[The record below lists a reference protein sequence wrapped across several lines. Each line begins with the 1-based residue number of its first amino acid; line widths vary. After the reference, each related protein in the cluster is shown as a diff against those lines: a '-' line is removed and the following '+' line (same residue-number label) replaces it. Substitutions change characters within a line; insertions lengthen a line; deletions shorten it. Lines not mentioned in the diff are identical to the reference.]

1 MNGSISI
8 NCVKV
13 AGASNNNGK
22 GGRQAAPVDV
32 GSPLLDWEEGD
43 HFSFEDSE
51 RFEEDSLCSWSSEPE
66 SLCNNWRGWR
76 RPNLQNPFIPR
87 SSKKTVQEK
96 TVSTLSELSAKCVA
110 CHIPFELVEHV
121 YPPVPEQLQLQ
132 IAFWSFPDSEDDIRL
147 YSCLANGSSDEF
159 QRGEHLFRDRAVK
172 DVLQIGFHLSA
183 TVLLNMP
190 RAQYNVAVTFDRQRI
205 SSCNCTCSSTAH
217 WCSHIVAV
225 CLYRI
230 HLPTQVCLRAPVSES
245 LQRLRRDQ
253 LQKFAQYLIS
263 ELPRQI
269 LPTAQR
275 ILDEL
280 LSAQPNQINTTC
292 GAPDPTAGASA
303 YEYTSWFLDEKTLH
317 NNINKIL
324 VKFCVPAPIVFSDVN
339 YLSTSAPPAAAEW
352 SSLLRPLRGR
362 EPEGMWNLLSI
373 VREMFKRN
381 DRNAIPLLEIITE
394 EVMACEQIIVWW
406 YSTKAALVAWGGGGG
421 GGKHGGGGSNSA
433 AQHACS
439 SLCDEVVVLWRLA
452 ALNPGLAPHE
462 RDTLHEQFAQW
473 HMKVLDKVAKNRNNH
488 MGTST
493 SHTRHTSRSHSHP
506 PYING
511 ISENEVF
518 PGFHPAMEAC
528 FLEWDDYPIPGV
540 TYTKDLNPL
549 YHSPFTIFRHADK
562 QNDAVHQVNTSKAV
576 LNNEMSLSYRL
587 TNPEPSSQGHRT
599 MVHRNSRI
607 NVDLAIAGPSSQPC
621 GSGEGPREPP
631 RDSGPSDGNHS
642 SVSSEGFCENEEEIL
657 QQSGGD
663 TDSQESSSPPI
674 SSDDAQRRVSN
685 DDSVSDD
692 DCNMYFY
699 DAAAA
704 RRVAGEGAS
713 SSNAVVNTSSNTV
726 YGWESGWEISFA
738 RAEGLQAHGHAR
750 EACALGA
757 RLARELLARPP
768 ALGSST
774 SSGGG
779 GHDPRKARRRHN
791 PSPRLCAAS
800 HRLSCLASATLAKC
814 AFLCTVLA
822 EFSEHHE
829 LAFRVGLFALEMA
842 RPPASTKALEVKL
855 NNQETELVA
864 LLKKLPTGAEQLALA
879 REKAEQLRDGTL
891 RNRGPALLPMALA
904 SFLFDVLVLS
914 ATDKENKHP
923 ARLPTDE
930 ALGFE
935 ATVAALGLKANVSE
949 AEHPL
954 LCEGTRRQR
963 GELALTLL
971 SFYKDDPVKLA
982 RIMNKLLD
990 REIHQLTK
998 GPMVSMYYTNNP
1010 RLAAYRLDAAH
1021 GPHGAHAPHGSHGP
1035 HAPHGPHVSHGPHM
1049 QLAPHVPHVQH
1060 MPHPQHMQHAPHPQH
1075 PQHPTHPAPPPPQI
1089 LMFGVQG
1096 GCGLVGDMERLGA
1109 PEPGA
1114 SPPQPPHQPHPAHA
1128 QHSQHTQHT
1137 PLPRPKDSRY
1147 KGKRLYPS
1155 VPNQPSE
1162 ASAHFMFELAK
1173 SVLFKAGG
1181 SSSTSL
1187 FTQTSCARE
1196 HHGPHRGLH
1205 MAAFQLGLYALGL
1218 HNCVSANW
1226 LSRTYSSHVS
1236 WITGQAMDIG
1246 APAILFLIDAWE
1258 GHLTPPEAAGIADK
1272 ASSGRD
1278 VHMVRAA
1285 AELALS
1291 VLPHAHALNYNEIQR
1306 AVLQCKEQSD
1316 AMLERACLTV
1326 EAAAKGGGVY
1336 PEVLYTVARYWHELY
1351 LRQATEDEPLVE
1363 EPQYRAP
1370 PPVAVPVP
1378 YPLPYPFTYHPY
1390 PPPIYQ
1396 LQYGGA
1402 GGPHP
1407 APQYALPP
1415 YFVRG
1420 LVAPPHPTHAPHPP
1434 AIAVNHPAPIPPPM
1448 PASHGAVGGVPGV
1461 SVAGVGGVSGVG
1473 GVGGVGGVPPPAPG
1487 PPPLPQAQL
1496 RRLLAAY
1503 RVGMLALETQAR
1515 RVHDDRPQNKFGR
1528 NPPYGDHVKWL
1539 LRISKRLG
1547 AQYLHQFCVCAVN
1560 SVVSPFVLYE
1570 LCVESAHWLARGGPH
1585 QLVMQHLRGTL
1596 APLVQKCQQMYI
1608 QCIHQKLYHL
1618 TAVEYEEFVS
1628 IVLSARTAFQ
1638 LTPEGNTQ
1646 FKEWLASLRRSKS
1659 CKKDLWTQ
1667 LNAAL
1672 QTNGK

>member
-1 MNGSISI
+1 M
-8 NCVKV
+8 
-13 AGASNNNGK
+13 
-22 GGRQAAPVDV
+22 
-32 GSPLLDWEEGD
+32 
-43 HFSFEDSE
+43 
-51 RFEEDSLCSWSSEPE
+51 
-66 SLCNNWRGWR
+66 
-76 RPNLQNPFIPR
+76 
-87 SSKKTVQEK
+87 T
-96 TVSTLSELSAKCVA
+96 
-110 CHIPFELVEHV
+110 
-121 YPPVPEQLQLQ
+121 
-132 IAFWSFPDSEDDIRL
+132 
-147 YSCLANGSSDEF
+147 
-159 QRGEHLFRDRAVK
+159 
-172 DVLQIGFHLSA
+172 
-183 TVLLNMP
+183 
-190 RAQYNVAVTFDRQRI
+190 RAQFNVAVTFDRQKI
-205 SSCNCTCSSTAH
+205 SSCNCTCSSSAH

-263 ELPRQI
+263 ELPRQV

-280 LSAQPNQINTTC
+280 LSAQPNQINATC

-373 VREMFKRN
+373 VREMFKRS

-406 YSTKAALVAWGGGGG
+406 YSTKAALVAWGGGGN
-421 GGKHGGGGSNSA
+421 GKHGAAGSSA

-439 SLCDEVVVLWRLA
+439 SLCDEVVILWRLA

-473 HMKVLDKVAKNRNNH
+473 HMKVLDKVAKNRTNH
-488 MGTST
+488 MNA
-493 SHTRHTSRSHSHP
+493 SHGAHARHARPHP
-506 PYING
+506 PYVNG
-511 ISENEVF
+511 VSEAEVF

-540 TYTKDLNPL
+540 THANDLNPL
-549 YHSPFTIFRHADK
+549 YHSPFTIFRHDK
-562 QNDAVHQVNTSKAV
+562 TDGVHQVNSSKAV

-587 TNPEPSSQGHRT
+587 TNPDATQTHRKL
-599 MVHRNSRI
+599 MHRNNRVA
-607 NVDLAIAGPSSQPC
+607 VDLAMPGPSNQPC
-621 GSGEGPREPP
+621 GSGERGNEAA
-631 RDSGPSDGNHS
+631 RDAANNDGNHS
-642 SVSSEGFCENEEEIL
+642 SVSSEGFCENEEEIAV
-657 QQSGGD
+657 SGGD
-663 TDSQESSSPPI
+663 TDSQGSSSPP
-674 SSDDAQRRVSN
+674 SSDDVRRDSRDRN
-685 DDSVSDD
+685 DSGSDD
-692 DCNMYFY
+692 DCNLYYY

-704 RRVAGEGAS
+704 RRLTTDAAS
-713 SSNAVVNTSSNTV
+713 APPQPSQSGSRSGWGC
-726 YGWESGWEISFA
+726 GWEVSFA
-738 RAEGLQAHGHAR
+738 RAEGLHAHGHAR

-757 RLARELLARPP
+757 CLAADLLASPP
-768 ALGSST
+768 ALGGANGAGISAAE
-774 SSGGG
+774 
-779 GHDPRKARRRHN
+779 ARRMRRRGV
-791 PSPRLCAAS
+791 PTPRLCAAS

-879 REKAEQLRDGTL
+879 REKAEELRDGLL
-891 RNRGPALLPMALA
+891 RNRGPALLPIALA
-904 SFLFDVLVLS
+904 SFLFEVLVLS
-914 ATDKENKHP
+914 ATDKENKQP
-923 ARLPTDE
+923 FQSRLPTDE
-930 ALGFE
+930 MLGFE
-935 ATVAALGLKANVSE
+935 AAVAALGLKANVSE

-990 REIHQLTK
+990 RDIHQLTK

-1010 RLAAYRLDAAH
+1010 RLAAYRAEPYRAEQYHAH
-1021 GPHGAHAPHGSHGP
+1021 AHAHTQHAHAPVMPPSPGP
-1035 HAPHGPHVSHGPHM
+1035 CPLS
-1049 QLAPHVPHVQH
+1049 
-1060 MPHPQHMQHAPHPQH
+1060 
-1075 PQHPTHPAPPPPQI
+1075 
-1089 LMFGVQG
+1089 
-1096 GCGLVGDMERLGA
+1096 GDMERLRVADGD
-1109 PEPGA
+1109 G
-1114 SPPQPPHQPHPAHA
+1114 SPPVMTHATHVTHVTHAAHGTHVTHTHVTHQTHTSHQHA
-1128 QHSQHTQHT
+1128 THQSHSTHQQ
-1137 PLPRPKDSRY
+1137 LPRLKDSRY
-1147 KGKRLYPS
+1147 KGKRQYPS

-1218 HNCVSANW
+1218 HNCVSSNW

-1246 APAILFLIDAWE
+1246 APAILFLIYAWE

-1272 ASSGRD
+1272 ASSGCD
-1278 VHMVRAA
+1278 ASMVSAA

-1316 AMLERACLTV
+1316 HMLERACLTV

-1336 PEVLYTVARYWHELY
+1336 PEVLYTVARYWHELF
-1351 LRQATEDEPLVE
+1351 LRQADEPEDEF
-1363 EPQYRAP
+1363 RP
-1370 PPVAVPVP
+1370 PPPPPPPSLVPVP
-1378 YPLPYPFTYHPY
+1378 YPLYPFPYPY

-1402 GGPHP
+1402 ASAHTAGG
-1407 APQYALPP
+1407 YALQP

-1420 LVAPPHPTHAPHPP
+1420 IVTQPHAPLPQHPHVPLPHAPQHPQHP
-1434 AIAVNHPAPIPPPM
+1434 ATITVNHPAPIPPPL
-1448 PASHGAVGGVPGV
+1448 PAHSSP
-1461 SVAGVGGVSGVG
+1461 GVSGVNPVP
-1473 GVGGVGGVPPPAPG
+1473 VGAVGPVASTVPAAGPPA
-1487 PPPLPQAQL
+1487 LPQAQL

-1528 NPPYGDHVKWL
+1528 NPPYGEHVKWL

-1585 QLVMQHLRGTL
+1585 HIVMQHLRGTL
-1596 APLVQKCQQMYI
+1596 APLVHKCQQMYI

-1618 TAVEYEEFVS
+1618 TSVEYEEFVG

-1672 QTNGK
+1672 QTNSK